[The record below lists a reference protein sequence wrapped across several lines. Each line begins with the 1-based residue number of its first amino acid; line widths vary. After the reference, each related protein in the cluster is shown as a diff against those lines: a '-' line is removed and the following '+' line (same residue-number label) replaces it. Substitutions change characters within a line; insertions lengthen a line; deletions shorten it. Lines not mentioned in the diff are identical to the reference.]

1 MQKNENQL
9 ELIELHSQRL
19 QFIGSMVGRIAHE
32 INNPIQYVGDNL
44 NFIEKTFFDVV
55 EVLQSYEKLVFSIEK
70 NGASNPTET
79 QELMRDCLEID
90 VKSFGVCQ
98 TRSS

>member
-9 ELIELHSQRL
+9 ELIESHSQRL

-70 NGASNPTET
+70 NGGCGPA
-79 QELMRDCLEID
+79 
-90 VKSFGVCQ
+90 G
-98 TRSS
+98 